1 MRYKLDSTENL
12 RSFEK
17 YSTPPEV
24 LVLQIKPNIESLF
37 FQESSASTISLAPT
51 FQDDKCFD
59 IVRGAA
65 AKNYNRN
72 RSYNRRQRLHR

>member
-24 LVLQIKPNIESLF
+24 LVLQIQPNIESLF

-51 FQDDKCFD
+51 FQV
-59 IVRGAA
+59 VRGAA